1 MSRLGKKNTTIPTG
15 TTATAV
21 DGMVSGKGKVGELK
35 RTIRPIVG
43 VAVEGNEVSVT
54 PVAETRLAKALWG
67 TYSAHVRKMIKGVN
81 EPFVKKLILEG
92 VGYKVAL
99 SGKKMVLNLGF
110 SHQVELAIPEGLTVT
125 LEKNDITVSGIDK
138 DSVGQFTAELR
149 SLKKPEPYK
158 GKGMRYS
165 TEVLRRKQGK
175 KAAA

>member
-1 MSRLGKKNTTIPTG
+1 MSRLGKKNITIPTG
-15 TTATAV
+15 TTVTVV
-21 DGMVSGKGKVGELK
+21 DGVVSVKGKGGELK

-67 TYSAHVRKMIKGVN
+67 TYSAHVRNMIKGVN

-110 SHQVELAIPEGLTVT
+110 SHQVELAIPEGLTVS

-175 KAAA
+175 KPAA